1 MLMDELIK
9 AVRKDFE
16 SIPDHREQKKGN
28 IQYSM
33 ADCLSTAYSMFSL
46 KDPTIACYRKEY
58 PNRADNLRRVYGIE
72 KVPGDTAMRETLDG
86 LSYEYLQ
93 EEFKPN
99 LDILRNKGVFEKRL
113 VLGGFLVFS
122 SDGTGH
128 YCSGNVSCKH
138 CLVKELKNGEK
149 QYHHQLLAAVNVHPT
164 EKEVFPLGVEPI
176 INADGCTKND
186 CEINASKRL
195 LPQLRRSLPD
205 DKLLGVFDA
214 LYANGPHIKNLQEH
228 DMSYIIGIKSGHV
241 YELAKELKASGLLHE
256 MEWEKNG
263 KHCKVYYKNGFTLNM
278 SHPDTIVNYFDYTE
292 TDLKSGT
299 VYYSSWI
306 TDIQIRKTILEELV
320 GVARSRWKVE
330 NQTFNTLKNQ
340 GYHLEHSYGH
350 GKYNLATN
358 FALLTFLAFL
368 VDQMTQ
374 YFDIFFQKAWKERGT
389 KTALWRKIREIFD
402 LLPVASMNAI
412 YRFIFEKRKVD
423 YPLIE

>member
-9 AVRKDFE
+9 EVRKGFE
-16 SIPDHREQKKGN
+16 LIPDHRKQESGN
-28 IQYSM
+28 LQYSM

-46 KDPTIACYRKEY
+46 KDPTVACYRKEY

-86 LSYEYLQ
+86 LDYEHLR

-99 LDILRNKGVFEKRL
+99 LDILRNKGVFENRL

-128 YCSGNVSCKH
+128 YCSGKVNCKH
-138 CLVKELKNGEK
+138 CIVKESKDGKK

-176 INADGCTKND
+176 INTDGCTKND

-195 LPQLRRSLPD
+195 IPHIRRSLPNE
-205 DKLLGVFDA
+205 KLLGVFDA
-214 LYANGPHIKNLQEH
+214 LYANGPHIKNLQDH

-241 YELAKELKASGLLHE
+241 YELAKELKSQGFLHE
-256 MEWEKNG
+256 MEWTKDE
-263 KHCKVYYKNGFTLNM
+263 KHCEVCYYNGFTLNM
-278 SHPDTIVNYFDYTE
+278 THPNIIVNYFDYTE
-292 TDLKSGT
+292 TDLKTGS
-299 VYYSSWI
+299 VYFSSWI
-306 TDIQIRKTILEELV
+306 TNIQVRKTIIEELV
-320 GVARSRWKVE
+320 AVARSRWKVE

-368 VDQMTQ
+368 IDQMIQ
-374 YFDIFFQKAWKERGT
+374 YFDTFFQKAWKERGT
-389 KTALWRKIREIFD
+389 KTALWQKIREIFN

-412 YRFIFEKRKVD
+412 YRFIFEKRKID